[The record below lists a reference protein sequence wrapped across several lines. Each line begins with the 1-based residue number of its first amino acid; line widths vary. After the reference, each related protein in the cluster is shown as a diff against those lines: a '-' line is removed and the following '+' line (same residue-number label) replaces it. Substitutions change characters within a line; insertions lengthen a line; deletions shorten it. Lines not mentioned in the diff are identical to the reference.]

1 MFCTCRNR
9 FCCDTLNPS
18 VRRRQSVSSPTGV
31 GRVSRGAPAAV
42 AAVAAVATVATVV
55 TVVTVVT
62 GVTVVTVVTLRRRNV
77 AMRSAPEVLRS
88 GGPGWSGGRL

>member
-1 MFCTCRNR
+1 MSLLLLFCTCRNR

-42 AAVAAVATVATVV
+42 ATV
-55 TVVTVVT
+55 
-62 GVTVVTVVTLRRRNV
+62 VTVVTVVTLRRRNV

>member
-1 MFCTCRNR
+1 MSLLLLFCTCRNR

-31 GRVSRGAPAAV
+31 GRVSRATV
-42 AAVAAVATVATVV
+42 VTVATVARVV

-62 GVTVVTVVTLRRRNV
+62 WRRRNV

>member
-1 MFCTCRNR
+1 MSLLLLFCTCRNR

-42 AAVAAVATVATVV
+42 A
-55 TVVTVVT
+55 
-62 GVTVVTVVTLRRRNV
+62 TVVTLRRRNV

>member
-1 MFCTCRNR
+1 MSLLLLFCTCRNR

-42 AAVAAVATVATVV
+42 ATVATV
-55 TVVTVVT
+55 
-62 GVTVVTVVTLRRRNV
+62 VTVVTVVTLRRRNV

>member
-1 MFCTCRNR
+1 MSLLLLFCTCRNR

-62 GVTVVTVVTLRRRNV
+62 LRRRNV